1 MKIIIATDNY
11 YPHINGASLFAQR
24 LAFHLKKQGHSVL
37 VIAPSLT
44 THSEFSTTN
53 GIRIFGIRSVPILM
67 YRGFRVSLPF
77 FMKKRMEEIIQEFD
91 PDIIHFQGHFYIS
104 KAVLSIAQKLKIPT
118 LGTNHFM
125 PENAIHYLHLP
136 KFAENPIKRWAWK
149 QFHSAFERMDIVTC
163 PTETAVQVVR
173 SNHLRKNAMVVSNG
187 VDLSEFHAG
196 NDGTYLKEKYKL
208 PDEPIL
214 LYVGRLDKEKNID
227 MILRALALVTK
238 RINVHFVV
246 AGDGEEKAELR
257 NSTKDLNL
265 EKLVTFTGYVLDEDL
280 RNIYRIADCFVIA
293 GAAELQSIVTMEAM
307 ASGLPVIAL
316 NALALPELVKPGV
329 NGYLFEFNDIN
340 GLAQDIMRI
349 FSDDSLR
356 KKMAAESLELIKDHR
371 IENTVHKFES
381 LYQSLLK
388 KNK

>member
-11 YPHINGASLFAQR
+11 YPNINGASLFSQR
-24 LAFHLKKQGHSVL
+24 LAFYLKKQGHSVL

-44 THSEFSTTN
+44 THSEFSTNN

-67 YRGFRVSLPF
+67 YRGFRVSLPY
-77 FMKKRMEEIIQEFD
+77 FMKKEIEKIIKEFD
-91 PDIIHFQGHFYIS
+91 PDVIHFQGHFYIS
-104 KAVLSIAQKLKIPT
+104 KAVLSIAQKLRIPT

-136 KFAENPIKRWAWK
+136 KFAENPIKRWAWR
-149 QFHSAFERMDIVTC
+149 QFHSVFERMDIVTC

-173 SNHLRKNAMVVSNG
+173 SNNLKKNAIVVSNG
-187 VDLSEFHAG
+187 VDLSEFHVG

-227 MILRALALVTK
+227 MVLRALVPVTNK
-238 RINVHFVV
+238 INLHFVV
-246 AGDGEEKAELR
+246 AGDGEEKDDLKKL
-257 NSTKDLNL
+257 TKDLNL
-265 EKLVTFTGYVLDEDL
+265 EKFVTFTGYVLNEDL
-280 RNIYRIADCFVIA
+280 HNVYRIADCFIIA

-316 NALALPELVKPGV
+316 NVLALPELVKHGV
-329 NGYLFEFNDIN
+329 NGYLFEWNDIN
-340 GLAQDIMRI
+340 GLAQDITSI
-349 FSDDSLR
+349 FSDDPLR
-356 KKMAAESLELIKDHR
+356 KKMAVKSLEIIQDHR

-381 LYQSLLK
+381 LYESLLK
-388 KNK
+388 KNR